1 MDSNEIGL
9 NEAAEK
15 LGVHYMTAYR
25 YVRTGLLPATK
36 RGGTWR
42 VAIDD
47 LEKFVGR
54 PSTQAGRGHRRLDRY
69 VDPFLSALTGGDE
82 RGAWTIVKSL
92 RGAGCEVEELC
103 LDLLVPAL
111 AKIGEGWVSG
121 TLSIG
126 DEHRASVVVTGLL
139 GRFQALP
146 LPPGRKRGLVIV
158 GSPPG
163 EEHAI
168 PNLLF
173 SLLLLGRR
181 FGVDN
186 LGHNTP
192 AHVFAE
198 SVQTAD
204 DLIAVALGVG
214 STTGA
219 ANIQECVDAIRSV
232 RPDIPILAGG
242 AAVVDATP
250 VELGVV
256 VVAKTFKEGLD
267 LIAELIDS

>member
-1 MDSNEIGL
+1 MDSNGISL

-25 YVRTGLLPATK
+25 YVRTGRLPATK
-36 RGGTWR
+36 IGGTWC
-42 VAIDD
+42 VATDD
-47 LEKFVGR
+47 LEKFIDR
-54 PSTQAGRGHRRLDRY
+54 PSTQAGRGHRQLDLY
-69 VDPFLSALTGGDE
+69 VEPLISALTRGDE
-82 RGAWTIVKSL
+82 RGVWKITNSL

-111 AKIGEGWVSG
+111 AKIGEGWASG
-121 TLSIG
+121 TLSIA
-126 DEHRASVVVTGLL
+126 DEHRASVVVPSLL

-163 EEHAI
+163 EEHAN
-168 PNLLF
+168 PNLIF

-198 SVQTAD
+198 AVQTAD
-204 DLIAVALGVG
+204 NLIAVALGVG

-232 RPDIPILAGG
+232 RPDIPIFAGG

-250 VELGVV
+250 VELGIVV
-256 VVAKTFKEGLD
+256 AAKTFQEGLD
-267 LIAELIDS
+267 LIAELIDP